1 MPWKEVSSMEQKHRF
16 VILAER
22 EEQSFSRLC
31 EEFGISRK
39 SGYKWRERYRQGPPG
54 IGGGRRR
61 RGVTTS
67 QGTRLRIFR

>member
-1 MPWKEVSSMEQKHRF
+1 MEQKHRF

-39 SGYKWRERYRQGPPG
+39 SGYKWRS
-54 IGGGRRR
+54 
-61 RGVTTS
+61 RGQSRGDGV
-67 QGTRLRIFR
+67 RLRIVRFSPGFGRIRISPELRLERD